1 MALWNNPEKQ
11 ARVHERQ
18 AGINAQKAWSSN
30 PNIAAKGMLGMDI
43 ARMQSGNLGLSQA
56 EQNQLSEASTQQA
69 GAGLE
74 AQNQEIAQQGL
85 ASGGGAGPSARYA
98 ALQRSMG
105 RNLAG
110 GAIPSTD
117 GSSPYLSGKEA
128 VREARHRRPNRWSAS
143 STNPEKP
150 VLGEHGYE
158 RSQSDWKGRCFVH
171 HNGYRIIK
179 WQSSLRLNSNRV
191 WIHTVNRQRHRR

>member
-11 ARVHERQ
+11 ARIHERQ
-18 AGINAQKAWSSN
+18 TNINAQKAWSSN

-110 GAIPSTD
+110 AQSQAQTEAARISQAKKLSEKQDIDARIAGQQAAQTQKNQFWANMIMSAANPAGKGA
-117 GSSPYLSGKEA
+117 
-128 VREARHRRPNRWSAS
+128 AS
-143 STNPEKP
+143 SITTAT
-150 VLGEHGYE
+150 G
-158 RSQSDWKGRCFVH
+158 
-171 HNGYRIIK
+171 
-179 WQSSLRLNSNRV
+179 
-191 WIHTVNRQRHRR
+191 